1 MRRSD
6 PSSLSMPTMQCQAL
20 AFIAHPTPNM
30 GFCSRC
36 GERLHDER
44 RCDCGGDSVSE
55 LDCLRDCGDT
65 TQISKLKRSS
75 SSAPRSIKI
84 LRSRTT
90 TPNEDADPWRRQ
102 YVSRS
107 SRPSSSTSNRNRH
120 VDDNDDHVDDD
131 DRGDA
136 GGTDGSTGLLQ
147 APAKL
152 TQSTLS
158 ANGRHNQH
166 PPRPAIPR
174 TVSQQSIEEI
184 TRSFGSVLDPEHQRK
199 RWSCSSC
206 ATQFIRVCLRALFA
220 ETAVG

>member
-1 MRRSD
+1 M
-6 PSSLSMPTMQCQAL
+6 
-20 AFIAHPTPNM
+20 
-30 GFCSRC
+30 
-36 GERLHDER
+36 
-44 RCDCGGDSVSE
+44 
-55 LDCLRDCGDT
+55 
-65 TQISKLKRSS
+65 
-75 SSAPRSIKI
+75 SAPRSIKI

-107 SRPSSSTSNRNRH
+107 SSSRPSSSTSNRNKR

-131 DRGDA
+131 RGDA
-136 GGTDGSTGLLQ
+136 GGIDGSTDLLQ

-158 ANGRHNQH
+158 ADGRHNQH

-199 RWSCSSC
+199 RWSCAGCNS
-206 ATQFIRVCLRALFA
+206 QFIRVGLRALFA
-220 ETAVG
+220 ETAIG